1 MSILLTPMINN
12 LKANILNGYDPDAK
26 LAIAAINKEIEY
38 LEEQTCVMRRYAD
51 FAKLAGETYTI
62 PVHMATWLDL
72 AVEHDAYEYPP
83 DTTRFKLQYVNVR
96 EYNGRPW
103 LVATDGYRIHSYA
116 VNLPVGVYLMV
127 DNQLRQVDSVY
138 PDWTEVVPKVAEPA
152 QVGEYV
158 VLAHGVA
165 AWNIEGNVL
174 TKFDPKRI
182 YKLNENYRLCASYFK
197 DALSLGGEPAF
208 ALAGFTEKHPEPY
221 QRIMVITW
229 PAAFAV
235 IMPMIPER

>member
-96 EYNGRPW
+96 EYNDRTW
-103 LVATDGYRIHSYA
+103 LVATDGYRLHAYA
-116 VNLPVGVYLMV
+116 VDLPVGVYLMI
-127 DNQLRQVDSVY
+127 DNKLRQVDSVF
-138 PDWTEVVPKVAEPA
+138 PDWTTVTPNAKSA

-158 VLAHGVA
+158 IHADGNA
-165 AWNIEGNVL
+165 AWNIDGNVL
-174 TKFDPKRI
+174 TKYDPKRI
-182 YKLNENYRLCASYFK
+182 YKLNENYRLCESYFK
-197 DALSLGGEPAF
+197 DALSLGGEPKF
-208 ALAGFTEKHPEPY
+208 ALAELTEKHPHPY
-221 QRIMVITW
+221 QRIMMITW
-229 PAAFAV
+229 PDAFTV
-235 IMPMIPER
+235 IMPMTPER

>member
-96 EYNGRPW
+96 EYNDRTW
-103 LVATDGYRIHSYA
+103 LVATDGYRLHAYA
-116 VNLPVGVYLMV
+116 VELPVGVYLMI
-127 DNQLRQVDSVY
+127 DNKLRQVGSVF
-138 PDWTEVVPKVAEPA
+138 PDWTTVVPETPEPVA
-152 QVGEYV
+152 VDEYA
-158 VLAHGVA
+158 LLNDASA
-165 AWNIEGNVL
+165 AWNFLNGNLV
-174 TKFDPKRI
+174 KYDPKRI
-182 YKLNENYRLCASYFK
+182 YKLNENYRLRESYFK
-197 DALSLGGEPAF
+197 DALSLGGEPSF
-208 ALAGFTEKHPEPY
+208 ALCGITEKHPEAY
-221 QRIMVITW
+221 QRIMMITW